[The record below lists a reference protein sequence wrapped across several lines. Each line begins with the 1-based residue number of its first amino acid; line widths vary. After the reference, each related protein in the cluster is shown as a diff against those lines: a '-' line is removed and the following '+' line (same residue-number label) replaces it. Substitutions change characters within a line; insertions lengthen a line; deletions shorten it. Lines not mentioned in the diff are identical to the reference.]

1 MKRMRHASVNAIIA
15 TLAMLFCCAS
25 VRPAHAQDR
34 MSDKDLEQRIKN
46 MDSDIKTF
54 RSAFNSG
61 VGKTSI
67 RKTTQ
72 EKDAKTLVQN
82 FQNQSKSLY
91 DKFKKTRKTD
101 PYLQNLL
108 DSSNQIDKLLQST
121 QFDSAT
127 VGQWQKI
134 KPQLKDIAVAF
145 HMPGY

>member
-1 MKRMRHASVNAIIA
+1 MKGMRHASVKAIIA
-15 TLAMLFCCAS
+15 TLAMVFCYAS
-25 VRPAHAQDR
+25 VRPVRAQDR
-34 MSDKDLEQRIKN
+34 LSDKDLEQRIKN

-72 EKDAKTLVQN
+72 EKDAKALVQN

-134 KPQLKDIAVAF
+134 KPQLKDIATAF

>member
-1 MKRMRHASVNAIIA
+1 MRKMGYAGVKAIA
-15 TLAMLFCCAS
+15 AMFAMLLPYAL
-25 VRPAHAQDR
+25 VRPAHAQER
-34 MSDKDLEQRIKN
+34 LSDKDLEQRIKN
-46 MDSDIKTF
+46 VNSDIKTF
-54 RSAFNSG
+54 HSTFNSA

-72 EKDAKTLVQN
+72 EKDAKALV
-82 FQNQSKSLY
+82 
-91 DKFKKTRKTD
+91 
-101 PYLQNLL
+101 QNLL

-145 HMPGY
+145 HVPGY